1 MEKFIMAIDQGTT
14 SSRAILF
21 DHNLKVVQTSQKEF
35 KQYFPKP
42 GWVEHDANE
51 IWLSV
56 LACIADCIMQSGI
69 DPSNVAGLGIT
80 NQRETTV
87 VWNSETGLPIYHAI
101 VWQSRQ
107 TSHICDELKKEN
119 LSETFEN
126 KTGLKLDPYFSGTKI
141 KWILDNV
148 DGARELANKGKLL
161 FGTIDAWLV
170 WKLTGQKTHITDYT
184 NASRTLIYN
193 IFDLK
198 WDEELCKLLDI
209 PMNMLPEV
217 KASSEIY
224 GTTAS
229 YHFFNHEIP
238 IAGIAGDQ
246 QAALFGQ
253 ACFCEGEAKNT
264 YGTGCFLLLNTGDKP
279 IKSQHGLVTTIAWG
293 LDGKVSYAL
302 EGSVFV
308 AGSAIQWLRDG
319 LQFFQSASESEKLA
333 LSVKDTEG
341 VVLVPAFVGLGAPY
355 WNDKCRGAMFGLTRG
370 TTREHIVRAT
380 LDSLAYQTKDI
391 LDAMQ
396 EDSNGKLISLR
407 VDGGAAMNNYLMQFQ
422 SDLLGV
428 NVDRPKVLETT
439 ALGAAALAGL
449 AVGFWKDKEEIK
461 KQLEMEH
468 IFKPTE
474 DPEKMKKYY
483 KGWKKAVHAC
493 MAFDEE

>member
-1 MEKFIMAIDQGTT
+1 
-14 SSRAILF
+14 
-21 DHNLKVVQTSQKEF
+21 
-35 KQYFPKP
+35 
-42 GWVEHDANE
+42 
-51 IWLSV
+51 
-56 LACIADCIMQSGI
+56 MQSGI

-107 TSHICDELKKEN
+107 TSYICDELKKEN

-161 FGTIDAWLV
+161 FGTIDTWLV

-264 YGTGCFLLLNTGDKP
+264 YGT
-279 IKSQHGLVTTIAWG
+279 
-293 LDGKVSYAL
+293 
-302 EGSVFV
+302 
-308 AGSAIQWLRDG
+308 
-319 LQFFQSASESEKLA
+319 
-333 LSVKDTEG
+333 
-341 VVLVPAFVGLGAPY
+341 
-355 WNDKCRGAMFGLTRG
+355 
-370 TTREHIVRAT
+370 
-380 LDSLAYQTKDI
+380 
-391 LDAMQ
+391 
-396 EDSNGKLISLR
+396 
-407 VDGGAAMNNYLMQFQ
+407 
-422 SDLLGV
+422 
-428 NVDRPKVLETT
+428 
-439 ALGAAALAGL
+439 
-449 AVGFWKDKEEIK
+449 
-461 KQLEMEH
+461 
-468 IFKPTE
+468 
-474 DPEKMKKYY
+474 
-483 KGWKKAVHAC
+483 
-493 MAFDEE
+493 